1 MSKSRLQFSQNAC
14 FFHHKRFPF
23 PIGKL
28 FGMPP
33 HLLHPDEYELVER
46 NSSESNDTFNLDDA
60 DFESQGLT
68 SISYIHNQPLRFP
81 ELLLRLIPLRLR
93 PPFERRRF
101 QQRYK
106 KSLHSCYWGL
116 VRPPRR
122 RICFILGGI
131 SGILCVLLV
140 LAAVFTPSYTRPPV
154 HYQILKSGILQ
165 SSSDGRGNPYK
176 QKIFIATTIYDKGG
190 HLVSGA
196 WGKALL
202 NLISILGSENVF
214 LSIYENDS
222 GTEAHEALEAFKR
235 QVQCPKSVV
244 FEEHLSRDDM
254 EHVTLPNGSQRV
266 KRIAYLAEVRNRALR
281 PLEEPSAFK
290 FDRLL
295 FLNDVVFDPIDAVQ
309 LLFSTHAQQLGK
321 PEYLAACAVDFI
333 NPFKFY
339 DTFATRDLEGYS
351 MGVPFFP
358 WFSSAGKGLSRQDV
372 LDGTDAVRV
381 KSCWGGMVAF
391 DAKFFQPRGPDEDTT
406 AIMASIP
413 TRTVDVNLASRSGQL
428 LRFRAEPDPYWD
440 ASECCLIHAD
450 LQRLSP
456 SYEKQHDVGIFMNPF
471 IRVAYGS
478 KTLWWLHFTRRFE
491 RLYTTPHY
499 IVNVLVGLPWFNPR
513 RDEQVGAE
521 VKEKVWIPNSNSTTG
536 GSFQEVSRIATR
548 GGYCGMRTLQVIK
561 ETRREGEKNWET
573 IALPSD

>member
-1 MSKSRLQFSQNAC
+1 
-14 FFHHKRFPF
+14 
-23 PIGKL
+23 
-28 FGMPP
+28 MPP
-33 HLLHPDEYELVER
+33 RLLHPDEYELVER

-68 SISYIHNQPLRFP
+68 STSYVHNQPLRFHKS
-81 ELLLRLIPLRLR
+81 LLHLIPLRLR
-93 PPFERRRF
+93 AAFDCLRF

-106 KSLHSCYWGL
+106 KSSHSRYWGL
-116 VRPPRR
+116 VRPSRR

-131 SGILCVLLV
+131 SGTICVLLF
-140 LAAVFTPSYTRPPV
+140 LAAVFRPSYTRPPA
-154 HYQILKSGILQ
+154 HYQILKSEILQ
-165 SSSDGRGNPYK
+165 SSNDGRGNPHK
-176 QKIFIATTIYDKGG
+176 QKIFIATAIYDKGG
-190 HLVSGA
+190 HLVNGA
-196 WGKALL
+196 WGQALL

-222 GTEAHEALEAFKR
+222 GSEAHEALEAFKR
-235 QVQCPKSVV
+235 QVLCPHSLV
-244 FEEHLSRDDM
+244 FEEHLSHDGMD
-254 EHVTLPNGSQRV
+254 HVTLPDGSKRV

-281 PLEEPSAFK
+281 PLEEPTASK

-309 LLFSTHAQQLGK
+309 LLFSTHANDLGK

-391 DAKFFQPRGPDEDTT
+391 DAKFFQPRGLDEDTT
-406 AIMASIP
+406 ATMASAR
-413 TRTVDVNLASRSGQL
+413 TRTVHANLTSWSGQI

-450 LQRLSP
+450 LQRLSI
-456 SYEKQHDVGIFMNPF
+456 SYEKHHDVGIFMNPF
-471 IRVAYGS
+471 IRVAYSS
-478 KTLWWLHFTRRFE
+478 KTFWWLHFTRRFE
-491 RLYTTPHY
+491 RLYTAPHY
-499 IVNVLVGLPWFNPR
+499 IINLLVGLPWFNPR

-521 VKEKVWIPNSNSTTG
+521 VKEKVWIPNSESTAG
-536 GSFQEVSRIATR
+536 GSFQEVSRIATG
-548 GGYCGMRTLQVIK
+548 GGYCGMRTLQVIR
-561 ETRREGEKNWET
+561 ETHREGEKNWEM

>member
-1 MSKSRLQFSQNAC
+1 
-14 FFHHKRFPF
+14 
-23 PIGKL
+23 
-28 FGMPP
+28 MPP

-46 NSSESNDTFNLDDA
+46 NSSESNDTFNLNDA

-68 SISYIHNQPLRFP
+68 STSYVQNQPLHFP
-81 ELLLRLIPLRLR
+81 KSLLHLILLRLRAA
-93 PPFERRRF
+93 FDRRRF
-101 QQRYK
+101 RQRYK
-106 KSLHSCYWGL
+106 KSSHSRYWGL
-116 VRPPRR
+116 VRQSRR

-131 SGILCVLLV
+131 SSIICVLLV
-140 LAAVFTPSYTRPPV
+140 LVAIFKPSYTRPPA

-165 SSSDGRGNPYK
+165 SSKDGRGNPYK
-176 QKIFIATTIYDKGG
+176 QKIFIAASIYDKGG
-190 HLVSGA
+190 HLVNGA
-196 WGKALL
+196 WGKAVL
-202 NLISILGSENVF
+202 NLISMLGSENVF

-222 GTEAHEALEAFKR
+222 GSEAREALEAFKR
-235 QVQCPKSVV
+235 QVLCPHSLVL
-244 FEEHLSRDDM
+244 EEHLSHDEM
-254 EHVTLPNGSQRV
+254 VHVTLPDGSQRV

-309 LLFSTHAQQLGK
+309 LLFSTHADVLGK
-321 PEYLAACAVDFI
+321 PKYLAACAVDFI

-358 WFSSAGKGLSRQDV
+358 WFPSAGKGLSRQDV

-391 DAKFFQPRGPDEDTT
+391 DAKFFQPRGPDEDTVTIT
-406 AIMASIP
+406 ASASTP
-413 TRTVDVNLASRSGQL
+413 TASTRAFDANLASRSGQL

-456 SYEKQHDVGIFMNPF
+456 SYEKDYDVGIFMNPF

-478 KTLWWLHFTRRFE
+478 KTFWWLRFTRRFE
-491 RLYTTPHY
+491 RLYTAPHY
-499 IVNVLVGLPWFNPR
+499 LVNLLVGLPWFNPR
-513 RDEQVGAE
+513 RDEQAGAE
-521 VKEKVWIPNSNSTTG
+521 VKEKVWIPNPEPTTG
-536 GSFQEVSRIATR
+536 GSFQEVSRIATG

-561 ETRREGEKNWET
+561 ETPREGEKNWET

>member
-1 MSKSRLQFSQNAC
+1 
-14 FFHHKRFPF
+14 
-23 PIGKL
+23 
-28 FGMPP
+28 MPP

-46 NSSESNDTFNLDDA
+46 NSSESNDTFNLDEA

-68 SISYIHNQPLRFP
+68 STSYVHNQPLRFP
-81 ELLLRLIPLRLR
+81 KSLLQLIPARLR
-93 PPFERRRF
+93 AAFDRRRF

-106 KSLHSCYWGL
+106 RSSYGRYWGL
-116 VRPPRR
+116 FRLSRR
-122 RICFILGGI
+122 RICFLLGGI
-131 SGILCVLLV
+131 SGIICVSLV
-140 LAAVFTPSYTRPPV
+140 LAAVFSPSYTRLPA
-154 HYQILKSGILQ
+154 HYQSLKSGILQ
-165 SSSDGRGNPYK
+165 STDEGRGNLYK

-190 HLVSGA
+190 RLVNGA
-196 WGKALL
+196 WGKAVL
-202 NLISILGSENVF
+202 NLISILGNENVF

-222 GTEAHEALEAFKR
+222 GSEAQEALEAFKR
-235 QVQCPKSVV
+235 QVLCRHSLV

-254 EHVTLPNGSQRV
+254 DHVMLPDGSRRV

-309 LLFSTHAQQLGK
+309 LLFSTHANDLGK

-358 WFSSAGKGLSRQDV
+358 WFSSAGKGLSRHDV

-406 AIMASIP
+406 TTTASAP
-413 TRTVDVNLASRSGQL
+413 TRTINANSALRSGQL
-428 LRFRAEPDPYWD
+428 LRFRAEPDTYWD

-456 SYEKQHDVGIFMNPF
+456 SYEKRHDVGIFMNPF

-478 KTLWWLHFTRRFE
+478 RTFWWLHFTRRFE
-491 RLYTTPHY
+491 RLYTAPHY
-499 IVNVLVGLPWFNPR
+499 MVNLLVGLPWFNPR
-513 RDEQVGAE
+513 RDEQAGAE
-521 VKEKVWIPNSNSTTG
+521 VKEKVWVSNPESTTG
-536 GSFQEVSRIATR
+536 GSFQEVSRIATG
-548 GGYCGMRTLQVIK
+548 GGYCGFRTLQVIK
-561 ETRREGEKNWET
+561 ETPREGEKNWET